1 MLTSLS
7 PKFTQINFE
16 EAIQSS
22 RSGRPQKI
30 RQLELNYIPT
40 DVLQYVTKSNPKKK
54 KPKIVNQRQ
63 TSPIMTKFPEQ
74 PMELIENTHPNLALN
89 KISTEY
95 PLDSEKKLK
104 STKRTL
110 NNSNTKPRKSLRT
123 LATAIIIDTS
133 SGIETNVLATNN
145 AENLVPDESH
155 IYESEKPILNDSTST
170 KIPNSKK
177 VTKTI
182 FKTKKIKSILN
193 ISEQAPICESEKT
206 SLIIQLIKEK
216 KLTHRNIKLELI
228 ETSLNEESIGVL
240 ELESKVIKDEP
251 MDSEEQ
257 SYKLSENNKSKD
269 KLDFSDTDSAKGSSI
284 ADSSTPA
291 SKDFNAG
298 QILWGSNSKKSYYPC
313 MVYPNAD
320 GLIITT
326 SNKCKMV
333 HVKYFNWNGFVA
345 NISVNKVIEFNGLEE
360 FLKLTKSL
368 NGKRPNY
375 TKSALR
381 AIEEANFFNQY
392 AISDRIKIFDDVLQT
407 QFKAKSQGKNRKI
420 SSDSLLGSGSYR
432 SQSPDL
438 SSPEFK
444 VYSPLKQNPV
454 ENYLNTMARYES
466 ITGVL
471 VKKEILDIK
480 PKLLNVKIEPD
491 STKILA
497 VRRSVRQDKRK
508 FAQVIK
514 QEIMIENLVVVKS
527 EVPVINSVEVSTD
540 PNPKKYKPNIESLE
554 ERFLLNI
561 QDPRYLF
568 RSITK
573 KRACSVCLVPTTKI
587 PTYKCQNCKNFFH
600 ENCAASFEL
609 TEGEYPHQTGDVE
622 EFTHE
627 IPLQVVLICHDCSK
641 QHSKCFI
648 CKQIVM
654 EIANNNNDDHDH
666 DNYQQ
671 QCPQNDCQL
680 NYHKKC
686 LKLWSQNNIDNM
698 NGGRSQCPQHQ
709 CHTCFSLR
717 LHKSGILAKC
727 LLCPAAY
734 HTEAKCVPAGSQILS
749 QTQLICPRHPSKKI
763 TKAKNL
769 NVDWCNICSE
779 PGELVCCDSCPGS
792 FHADCIKYEASDD
805 KFICEECQDGRLPSY
820 NTIVWARVGNY
831 RWWPSLIMPD
841 IMIPEVVLRLKK
853 EPREFCVRF
862 FGSNDY
868 YWVTCEK
875 VFLFGG
881 TNDSTKSG
889 TSRLDLAFKQSL
901 TEANEIYDR
910 LKVEDSLASLTKP
923 KPYQRIFINRPVKV
937 NKIIRNEAVD
947 ESSVC
952 DCKSSDENPCGND
965 SSCINFILHIECNKS
980 ECPAG
985 VKCQNQ
991 KLQNRSYVEMTL
1003 VKTTNRGFGAISSH
1017 DIEPNE
1023 LVIEYVG
1030 ELIDNNELKRRMD
1043 KKIENKE
1050 TDFYFLTISA
1060 DLYIDAEPAGNMA
1073 RFINHSCEPNCDSRK
1088 VTVDGNTRIGI
1099 YSNQFIKAGSEL
1111 TFDYQMQFVD
1121 NLKSKCCCGATKC
1134 SGFIGQKFKEERKLP
1149 EKKKNN
1155 GKKKRTIKIKPVTTE
1170 HL

>member
-1 MLTSLS
+1 M
-7 PKFTQINFE
+7 
-16 EAIQSS
+16 
-22 RSGRPQKI
+22 
-30 RQLELNYIPT
+30 
-40 DVLQYVTKSNPKKK
+40 
-54 KPKIVNQRQ
+54 
-63 TSPIMTKFPEQ
+63 
-74 PMELIENTHPNLALN
+74 
-89 KISTEY
+89 
-95 PLDSEKKLK
+95 
-104 STKRTL
+104 
-110 NNSNTKPRKSLRT
+110 
-123 LATAIIIDTS
+123 
-133 SGIETNVLATNN
+133 IETSMDEESN
-145 AENLVPDESH
+145 AIKLEMIETSMNDES
-155 IYESEKPILNDSTST
+155 N
-170 KIPNSKK
+170 
-177 VTKTI
+177 V
-182 FKTKKIKSILN
+182 ILN
-193 ISEQAPICESEKT
+193 IEPT
-206 SLIIQLIKEK
+206 
-216 KLTHRNIKLELI
+216 
-228 ETSLNEESIGVL
+228 
-240 ELESKVIKDEP
+240 VIKDEP
-251 MDSEEQ
+251 MDFEDESF
-257 SYKLSENNKSKD
+257 KVLENNKSKD
-269 KLDFSDTDSAKGSSI
+269 KLDYSDTDSAKGSSI
-284 ADSSTPA
+284 ADSGTPA
-291 SKDFNAG
+291 PKDFNAG
-298 QILWGSNSKKSYYPC
+298 QILWGSNSKSSYYPC
-313 MVYPNAD
+313 MVYPNAE
-320 GLIITT
+320 GLIFTT
-326 SNKCKMV
+326 TNKCKMV

-345 NISVNKVIEFNGLEE
+345 NISVNKVIEFNGLDE
-360 FLKLTKSL
+360 FLKYAKSL
-368 NGKRPNY
+368 PGKRNHF

-392 AISDRIKIFDDVLQT
+392 SIFDRIKIFDDVLQMQAQT
-407 QFKAKSQGKNRKI
+407 KRQRKNRKV

-432 SQSPDL
+432 SP
-438 SSPEFK
+438 SPELLNSEFQ
-444 VYSPLKQNPV
+444 VHSPLQQSPV
-454 ENYLNTMARYES
+454 ENYTLTMSRYES
-466 ITGVL
+466 LSVVK
-471 VKKEILDIK
+471 VKKEVLDIK
-480 PKLLNVKIEPD
+480 PTLLNVKIEPEL
-491 STKILA
+491 KPG
-497 VRRSVRQDKRK
+497 RRSVRQEKRK

-514 QEIMIENLVVVKS
+514 QEEVLSDLVVVKKEPIAIQS
-527 EVPVINSVEVSTD
+527 RELSTD
-540 PNPKKYKPNIESLE
+540 PNPKKYKPTIESLE

-561 QDPRYLF
+561 QDQRYLF

-587 PTYKCQNCKNFFH
+587 GTYKCERCKNYFH
-600 ENCAASFEL
+600 EDCAASFQL

-622 EFTHE
+622 EFIHE
-627 IPLQVVLICHDCSK
+627 LPLQVVLLCHDCSEE
-641 QHSKCFI
+641 HPKCFI

-654 EIANNNNDDHDH
+654 KTANNNNENEKEH
-666 DNYQQ
+666 Q
-671 QCPQNDCQL
+671 QCPQNDCHL
-680 NYHKKC
+680 NYHRKC
-686 LKLWSQNNIDNM
+686 LKLWSQNNLDSI

-717 LHKSGILAKC
+717 LHKSGTIAKC
-727 LLCPAAY
+727 MLCPAAY

-749 QTQLICPRHPSKKI
+749 QTQLICPRHPSFTKKI
-763 TKAKNL
+763 IKAKNL

-779 PGELVCCDSCPGS
+779 PGELVCCESCPGS
-792 FHADCIKYEASDD
+792 FHASCIKYEVSDE

-881 TNDSTKSG
+881 TSDSTKIG

-910 LKVEDSLASLTKP
+910 LKVEDSLVSLTKP
-923 KPYQRIFINRPVKV
+923 KPYQRIINNRPVKV

-952 DCKSSDENPCGND
+952 DCKSTDENPCGKD

-985 VKCQNQ
+985 IKCQNQ

-1003 VKTTNRGFGAISSH
+1003 VKTTNRGFGAISTH
-1017 DIEPNE
+1017 DIEADE

-1030 ELIDNNELKRRMD
+1030 ELIDNIELKRRMD

-1060 DLYIDAEPAGNMA
+1060 DLYIDAEPAGNLA

-1149 EKKKNN
+1149 EQKKKN
-1155 GKKKRTIKIKPVTTE
+1155 GKLKRPIKIKQVSTE
-1170 HL
+1170 KL